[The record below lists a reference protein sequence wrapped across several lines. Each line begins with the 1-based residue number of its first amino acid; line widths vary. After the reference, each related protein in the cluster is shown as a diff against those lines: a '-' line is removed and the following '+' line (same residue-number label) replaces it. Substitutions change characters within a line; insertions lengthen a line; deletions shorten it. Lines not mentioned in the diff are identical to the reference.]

1 MIRLRRF
8 VLDTNILIS
17 ATFSPQGLPRQ
28 AMNWAGQQGKILASD
43 QTFAELANVV
53 LRPRFER
60 YARLAERE
68 EFLEDFARNA
78 EFVEIRELIVACRD
92 PKDDPYLELAVNGGA
107 ECLVTGDEDL
117 LVLHP
122 FREIPILTAR
132 AFLEKDVDGFSRL
145 KS

>member
-1 MIRLRRF
+1 
-8 VLDTNILIS
+8 
-17 ATFSPQGLPRQ
+17 
-28 AMNWAGQQGKILASD
+28 MNWAGQQGKILASD